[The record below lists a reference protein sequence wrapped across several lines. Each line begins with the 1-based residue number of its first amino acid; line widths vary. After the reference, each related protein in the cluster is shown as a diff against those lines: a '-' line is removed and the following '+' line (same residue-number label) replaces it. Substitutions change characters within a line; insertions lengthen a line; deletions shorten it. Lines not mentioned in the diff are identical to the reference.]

1 MRIAMLFP
9 MVAALLVAPARG
21 QCTVGT
27 LGLTITP
34 DSPVSPGSQITVCVT
49 GNPGSLVILY
59 RGPNPG
65 ETTLS
70 GLLSGTTI
78 CLDPPY
84 LPIPI
89 GLIPTSGTRTVNL
102 PTNPFASVGS
112 SYTYQ
117 AVTLSYSGGLNVDT
131 SGTDSITFSSPGPPP
146 PCNPGTLG
154 LTVTPDVPLQPGD
167 TVVRTVTGPPETYV
181 LLAFGPTLGSTTIP
195 YINVTLCLDFPFG
208 LIYFGEI
215 DASGTLTKQNMI
227 PPSANLP
234 GNVTIHI
241 QAYSFA
247 YSGGF
252 TFDTS
257 NLDSL
262 TY

>member
-1 MRIAMLFP
+1 MRIAMFFP

-27 LGLTITP
+27 AGLTVTP
-34 DSPVSPGSQITVCVT
+34 DTPVVPGSQITVSVT
-49 GNPGSLVILY
+49 GNPGAYVLVF

-65 ETTLS
+65 ATTLP
-70 GLLSGTTI
+70 GFFGGATI
-78 CLDPPY
+78 CLDSPF

-89 GLIPTSGTRTVNL
+89 GSIPSSGTKTVQL
-102 PTNPFASVGS
+102 PTNPNAAAGT

-146 PCNPGTLG
+146 PCNPGALG
-154 LTVTPDVPLQPGD
+154 LTVTPDVPVQPGD
-167 TVVRTVTGPPETYV
+167 TIVRTVTGPPDTYV
-181 LLAFGPTLGSTTIP
+181 FLAFGQNLGSTTIP
-195 YINVTLCLDFPFG
+195 YINLNLCLGFPFG
-208 LIYFGEI
+208 VSFMGEI
-215 DASGTLTKQNMI
+215 PASGTLTKQNTI
-227 PPSANLP
+227 PPSATLP
-234 GNVTIHI
+234 GNVTVSI
-241 QAYSFA
+241 QAFSVS

-252 TFDTS
+252 SFDTS

-262 TY
+262 VF